1 LFRPFYFG
9 PRLLLQYRIHCC
21 QRRAIADVSDIAA
34 TCAAICATLKEHT
47 ESGGKLGWRDW
58 GVCVTFARRVNL
70 TFDNAPAPLNP
81 LLLQQLRSG
90 RKDSFPYL
98 QRTTPSRKCT
108 EVLPVQL
115 LQQTERKAEQATRT
129 CLRTEFEP
137 RPRPLHCSR
146 RRFRRRALRCEQPR
160 VRQPSRAQTL
170 EDGWRRTLGPTRR
183 GCAAARLGARRQ
195 RALAAR
201 HSAGSQQRQ
210 GAQRDREK

>member
-1 LFRPFYFG
+1 M
-9 PRLLLQYRIHCC
+9 
-21 QRRAIADVSDIAA
+21 
-34 TCAAICATLKEHT
+34 
-47 ESGGKLGWRDW
+47 
-58 GVCVTFARRVNL
+58 CVTFARRVNL

-137 RPRPLHCSR
+137 RPRPLHPAC
-146 RRFRRRALRCEQPR
+146 LLL
-160 VRQPSRAQTL
+160 AQ
-170 EDGWRRTLGPTRR
+170 
-183 GCAAARLGARRQ
+183 
-195 RALAAR
+195 
-201 HSAGSQQRQ
+201 
-210 GAQRDREK
+210 